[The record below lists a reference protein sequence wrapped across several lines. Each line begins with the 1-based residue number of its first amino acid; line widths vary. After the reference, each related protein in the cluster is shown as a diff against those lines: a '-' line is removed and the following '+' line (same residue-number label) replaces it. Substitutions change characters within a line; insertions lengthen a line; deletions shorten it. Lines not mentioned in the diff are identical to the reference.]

1 MKIRWEQIL
10 SEFISLIRQT
20 GETRGF
26 RCQSWLGG
34 TRRKSGSIVELSGSI
49 NCLIYIHVCSKK
61 PFKKPYSW
69 GVTKNRIEE
78 FRQSGKGWIIVLL
91 YETPETGYL
100 LTSNDVNRYLSIWPL
115 VSDGDYKV
123 NSGSYLQFNRPFNSF
138 SEFIDS
144 LLQPS
149 LEGL

>member
-1 MKIRWEQIL
+1 M
-10 SEFISLIRQT
+10 
-20 GETRGF
+20 
-26 RCQSWLGG
+26 
-34 TRRKSGSIVELSGSI
+34 SGSIVELSGSI
-49 NCLIYIHVCSKK
+49 NCLVYIHVRSE
-61 PFKKPYSW
+61 KPYSW

-78 FRQSGKGWIIVLL
+78 LKQSGKGWIIVLL

-123 NSGSYLQFNRPFNSF
+123 QPGGYLQFNRPFNSF
-138 SEFIDS
+138 TEFINS
-144 LLQPS
+144 LLQLS